1 MSRCEPNLFATSL
14 IPHSL
19 SCVMCILVLA
29 FTFALCFIPKC
40 DVLYINVVSA
50 IVTFF
55 LFYLLK
61 AHLEV
66 SHHDV
71 QCPAGTSVVCISVSH
86 KKKILKGK

>member
-1 MSRCEPNLFATSL
+1 
-14 IPHSL
+14 
-19 SCVMCILVLA
+19 MCILVLA

-55 LFYLLK
+55 FILLTMK

-71 QCPAGTSVVCISVSH
+71 HCPAGTSVVCISVSH
-86 KKKILKGK
+86 KRKTLKGK